1 VTIAGLVRGNL
12 ALRAVESP
20 IRSSGPQGAPGAG
33 DAPTPDAVGA
43 DAPGADAPGADA
55 PVIRRGRLL
64 IVDDEVV
71 FSGSLRR
78 LFSNEHDVSVINRGR
93 DAIDRLR
100 AGERFDAILCDLL
113 MPEVTGIELYT
124 ELRQIAPDQADCMI
138 FLTGGA
144 FSESSQRF
152 LDGVL
157 NRWFE
162 KPCNLELLRAA
173 VREVVVRNGSR

>member
-1 VTIAGLVRGNL
+1 VTTGDLVRGNL
-12 ALRAVESP
+12 ALRAVQPP
-20 IRSSGPQGAPGAG
+20 IRSGRPDDEPGPASEAAPGAEAA
-33 DAPTPDAVGA
+33 APAAGEAPAV
-43 DAPGADAPGADA
+43 
-55 PVIRRGRLL
+55 RRGRLL

-78 LFSNEHDVSVINRGR
+78 LFSNEHDVTVVNRGR
-93 DAIDRLR
+93 DAISRLR

-124 ELRQIAPDQADCMI
+124 ELRQVAPDQAECMI

-144 FSESSQRF
+144 FSDSSQRF
-152 LDGVL
+152 LDGVS

-162 KPCNLELLRAA
+162 KPCNLEMLRAA
-173 VREVVVRNGSR
+173 VREVVVRHVSR